1 MNNIKINPRIFSSY
15 SYQISSEKI
24 LPESIILDRP
34 AHSKAKVIS
43 WTVGIIA
50 TLILSPFL
58 STVIS
63 PPAATIS
70 ANIWFLFFIG
80 FGATYALAKVFQ
92 HQANEEWKVIIAK
105 EKTQTLSTNA
115 QSISTQLNQALSYSI
130 HLVGEL
136 PELLWQASNSLE
148 MARQEYSS
156 NAFSPYWDFIE
167 QAAGHLATFNKNIQ
181 TIRSHAV
188 NYYATLQGKAH
199 NFPSFLPDQEPFP
212 DPTPLIENLNKTSR
226 LGLTNYQFANI
237 WEQRRTQKTIV
248 EGFRTL
254 GDAISNM
261 ADSLC
266 CSIGELRSAISSDN
280 ARIVEQQIT
289 NRDTSEQQN
298 MTHVKLMNEQVQRLE
313 SIQKK
318 LGAH

>member
-1 MNNIKINPRIFSSY
+1 
-15 SYQISSEKI
+15 
-24 LPESIILDRP
+24 
-34 AHSKAKVIS
+34 
-43 WTVGIIA
+43 
-50 TLILSPFL
+50 
-58 STVIS
+58 VIS

-167 QAAGHLATFNKNIQ
+167 HAAGHLATYNKNIQ